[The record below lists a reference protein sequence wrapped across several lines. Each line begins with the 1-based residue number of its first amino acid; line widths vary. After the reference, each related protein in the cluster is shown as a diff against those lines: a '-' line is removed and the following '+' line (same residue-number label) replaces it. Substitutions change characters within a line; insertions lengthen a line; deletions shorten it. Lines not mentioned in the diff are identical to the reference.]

1 MTQVNQLLQSCNIE
15 EHNDDNAD
23 ETALSVSS
31 AQTIVEQQRLSE
43 EPLLLEATSE
53 AVEVLELTSI
63 LPEKIE
69 ERVLA
74 RPYDLGEQLKVTLRN
89 DLNRGRPRKPALKN

>member
-31 AQTIVEQQRLSE
+31 AQTIVEQQCLSE
-43 EPLLLEATSE
+43 EPLPLEATSE
-53 AVEVLELTSI
+53 AVLHVLELTSI

-74 RPYDLGEQLKVTLRN
+74 RPYDLGEH
-89 DLNRGRPRKPALKN
+89 